1 MVVLMFL
8 SAYFL
13 LDMKALQY
21 KVYTSSK
28 MGFSVTSTLVYGEEE
43 AILVDTQMIPHEAG
57 KVVKMIQE
65 TGKKLAHILITH
77 AHLDHFGGTEVLLE
91 AFPEAKVW
99 AEPGVVELIA
109 TTGEK
114 QIKDLGKMY
123 PAKFLPQQA
132 IVPQAFVGNALDL
145 EGHSVEVITN
155 LQGDFAPHS
164 AFYIGA
170 LQMLVVGDIVYPG
183 VHPWTSD
190 TDNTQRE
197 HWIASL
203 EKLATYN
210 AQVVITGHKHPTC
223 THSPQ
228 YIEEMLAYL
237 RDFNAANLTTDSG
250 QALMDKM
257 VSLYPALKQLGLLKI
272 GAFANKKEQVN
283 VAEALQMD

>member
-1 MVVLMFL
+1 MFL
-8 SAYFL
+8 TPYYIYL
-13 LDMKALQY
+13 MKALQY

-28 MGFSVTSTLVYGEEE
+28 MGFSVTSTLIYGEEE
-43 AILVDTQMIPHEAG
+43 AVLIDSQMIPHEAT

-65 TGKKLAHILITH
+65 TGKKLSHILITH
-77 AHLDHFGGTEVLLE
+77 AHLDHFGGTEVLLA

-109 TTGEK
+109 NTGEQ

-123 PAKFLPQQA
+123 PANFLPQQA
-132 IVPQAFVGNALDL
+132 IVPQAFDGDSLDL
-145 EGHSVEVITN
+145 EGHTIEIITN

-164 AFYIGA
+164 AFYIGS
-170 LQMLVVGDIVYPG
+170 LQMLVVGDVVYPG

-190 TDNTQRE
+190 TNNAQRE

-210 AQVVITGHKHPTC
+210 AQILITGHKEPTC
-223 THSPQ
+223 PDSPQ
-228 YIEEMLAYL
+228 YIAEMIAYL
-237 RDFNAANLTTDSG
+237 RDFNAANLTINSG

-257 VSLYPALKQLGLLKI
+257 ISLYPGLKQQGLLKI
-272 GAFANKKEQVN
+272 GAFVNKKEKVN
-283 VAEALQMD
+283 LTEALQME